1 MATSQFSGNLF
12 NGNVD
17 NCQLLVIVKDEV
29 SMKTCGF
36 NILNSE
42 CKKILGVKCDY
53 DLTLTTMCY
62 VYVKTLAERL
72 MR

>member
-1 MATSQFSGNLF
+1 MAISQFSGNLF
-12 NGNVD
+12 NGNAD

-42 CKKILGVKCDY
+42 CKKILGVKCD
-53 DLTLTTMCY
+53 
-62 VYVKTLAERL
+62 
-72 MR
+72 